1 MTTLNPIDAR
11 TLKQK
16 LDAGAAILIDVRES
30 DEHAREHIIGAR
42 LAPLSAIDAHDFDR
56 DHDKIAV
63 FHCRSG
69 MRTQANAAKL
79 LARGFAQAY
88 YLDGGIEA
96 WKAAGLP
103 VHADTKAPIE
113 IMRQVQIAAGAL
125 ILVGAS
131 LGWLADPAFFALSAF
146 VGAGLLFAGVSGWC
160 GMALLLKA
168 MPWNRAMTLGST
180 RSSLAPAKLDA

>member
-1 MTTLNPIDAR
+1 MTKLNPINAHD
-11 TLKQK
+11 LKAK
-16 LDAGAAILIDVRES
+16 MDAGAAILIDIRES

-56 DHDKIAV
+56 DCDKIAV

-69 MRTQANAAKL
+69 MRTQANAVRL

-88 YLDGGIEA
+88 YLDGGIEG

-103 VHADTKAPIE
+103 VHANTKAPLE
-113 IMRQVQIAAGAL
+113 IMRQVQIAAGVL

-131 LGWLADPAFFALSAF
+131 LGWLVDPAFFALSAL
-146 VGAGLLFAGVSGWC
+146 VGAGLLLAGASGWC
-160 GMALLLKA
+160 GMALLLKG
-168 MPWNRAMTLGST
+168 MPWNRASL
-180 RSSLAPAKLDA
+180 SS